1 MGSMLRKFK
10 LIVGMTAAFL
20 PVLLVSSCFKED
32 AAIVLPPPGQA
43 EINQVSMGSGYERQ
57 QYFDMGTSDTLGSY
71 YDSWDLCF
79 QAAPEGW
86 NIWINGGNLALAANM
101 GTQDFDA
108 VTDTTGAQWKWDESS
123 WHIDS
128 TAIGD
133 WRNDRMVYIIDRG
146 YAFVAAER
154 FKKVIF
160 QSLTDEYYEIE
171 FANLDGSDVHVNLI
185 PKNSTFTYSY
195 FSFSDGGNILS
206 IEPEKDRWDILF
218 TRYRYI
224 FYEEE
229 PPLPYLVTGVLINPE
244 IEVAVDSVHSFQ
256 EIDYNLALSFN
267 YSSRR
272 DVIGY
277 NWKYYDFDNAAYVV
291 RDDINYIIRDMEG
304 IYWKMHFIDFYN
316 EFGEKGFP
324 QFEFQRL

>member
-1 MGSMLRKFK
+1 MGSMMRKFR
-10 LIVGMTAAFL
+10 LIIGTTAVLL
-20 PVLLVSSCFKED
+20 PVFLVSSCFKED

-86 NIWINGGNLALAANM
+86 HIWINGGNLALAANM

-123 WHIDS
+123 WHVDS

-133 WRNDRMVYIIDRG
+133 WRNNRMVYVIDRG
-146 YAFVAAER
+146 YAFAAAER

-160 QSLTDEYYEIE
+160 QSLTNEYYEIE
-171 FANLDGSDVHVNLI
+171 FANLDGSDVHVKQI
-185 PKNSTFTYSY
+185 PKNSTFTYTY
-195 FSFSDGGNILS
+195 FSFSDGGSILS

-218 TRYRYI
+218 TRYRYV

-229 PPLPYLVTGVLINPE
+229 PPLPYLVTGVLINPG
-244 IEVAVDSVHSFQ
+244 IEVAVDSVHAFL
-256 EIDYNLALSFN
+256 EIDYDLALSFS

-316 EFGEKGFP
+316 EYGEKGFP